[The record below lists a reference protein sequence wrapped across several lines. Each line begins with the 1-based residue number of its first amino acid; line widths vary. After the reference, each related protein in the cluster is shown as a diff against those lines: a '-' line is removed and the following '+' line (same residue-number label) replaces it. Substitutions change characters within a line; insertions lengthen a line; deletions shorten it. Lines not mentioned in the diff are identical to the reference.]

1 MGIEKLIQMH
11 SKYSLPFTAEYFD
24 LLYEHVKDPTLYKP
38 RDLREAVPEDREEFF
53 TDDLIDVFEK
63 MLIVDP
69 EERIT
74 VSELL
79 NHKYFKSIKK
89 IPPMYEEKRRKEEE
103 KKKKRAKEA
112 KNK

>member
-1 MGIEKLIQMH
+1 
-11 SKYSLPFTAEYFD
+11 
-24 LLYEHVKDPTLYKP
+24 
-38 RDLREAVPEDREEFF
+38 
-53 TDDLIDVFEK
+53 

-103 KKKKRAKEA
+103 KKKIKAKEA
-112 KNK
+112 QNK

>member
-1 MGIEKLIQMH
+1 MVGIEKLIQMH
-11 SKYSLPFTAEYFD
+11 TKYRLPFTAEYYQ
-24 LLYEHVKDPTLYKP
+24 LLHDHIQDPTLYKP
-38 RDLREAVPEDREEFF
+38 RDLRDAVPEEREDFF

-79 NHKYFKSIKK
+79 THKFFK
-89 IPPMYEEKRRKEEE
+89 
-103 KKKKRAKEA
+103 
-112 KNK
+112 